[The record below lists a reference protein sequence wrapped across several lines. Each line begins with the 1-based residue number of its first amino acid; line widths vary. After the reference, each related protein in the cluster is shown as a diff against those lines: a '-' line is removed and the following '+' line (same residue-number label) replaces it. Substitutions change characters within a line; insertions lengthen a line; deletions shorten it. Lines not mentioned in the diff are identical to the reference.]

1 MYIFKLTAGETG
13 QVGEGPRRN
22 KLVTSD
28 SLATI
33 TTANYLNKERVQPQV
48 IYPNDF
54 FDVTYDATSLT
65 DGVNGVF
72 TVSFSGSIPTLVE
85 FVSPG
90 DVTLPVVGGNFA
102 VFDGTTGAIQDLG
115 YLPSDATKTR
125 VAMANGAMVANHLV
139 VASDSTGTLAVDPVT
154 AFNAGNIQAGVSGT
168 PGYLASLPATASRGQ
183 FHVTAANSVGNTIT
197 EITHDS
203 MGQATSFSFPDPGAA
218 TAKIGVFNSAVTTGG
233 VVVAN
238 GTSGV
243 LETLTAFPI
252 AGESST
258 FAGGGTIFNIAKT
271 GVTTNS
277 IINANISTSSN
288 DVAVS
293 KVVCTADQI
302 QIIFTAD
309 PGVGTVVKYSG
320 WSESVN

>member
-1 MYIFKLTAGETG
+1 MHIFKFNAGETG
-13 QVGEGPRRN
+13 QVGQGPRRD

-33 TTANYLNKERVQPQV
+33 TTANYLSKERIQPQV
-48 IYPNDF
+48 LYPNDF
-54 FDVTYDATSLT
+54 VDVTYDATSLT
-65 DGVNGVF
+65 EGTNGVF
-72 TVSFSGSIPTLVE
+72 KVSFTGGVPTLVP
-85 FVSPG
+85 FVSSG
-90 DVTLPVVGGNFA
+90 NVVFPVAVSHIA
-102 VFDGTTGAIQDLG
+102 VFANVDGTIQ
-115 YLPSDATKTR
+115 SD
-125 VAMANGAMVANHLV
+125 
-139 VASDSTGTLAVDPVT
+139 PPT
-154 AFNAGNIQAGVSGT
+154 AFNSGNIQAGTSGV

-183 FHVTAANSVGNTIT
+183 FHVKAANSVGNTIT

-218 TAKIGVFNSAVTTGG
+218 TAKIGVFNSALTTGG

-243 LETLTAFPI
+243 LETLAAFPI

-258 FAGGGTIFNIAKT
+258 FGGGGTIFNIAKT

-309 PGVGTVVKYSG
+309 PGVGTVIKYSG